1 LTGNI
6 NEISPLDTFTLFVD
20 WGDGITETFSYPA
33 AATAFTET
41 HTYPDDNPTGTPSDT
56 HTVILVLS
64 DDEGGSDVLTTSV
77 TVNNVAPVLN
87 NIVIPAVNENE
98 AATLT
103 ADLVDPGV
111 LDTFDVAIDWGDG
124 NIEMFSY
131 GAGTTA
137 ITESHV
143 YLDDDPTGTPSD
155 NYTVILSIVDDDTGA
170 GSATGSV
177 TVNNVAP
184 VVNAGPDQVVQL
196 FPPVEFNGAFT
207 DTGTLD
213 THEIVWDLGDGT
225 IVTGTLTP
233 SHLYSS
239 EGTYLVTLTVTDDD
253 TGVGTDTMQVVVD
266 DMPTAVTLTD
276 IGGSSSSRP
285 TLLYFLLLL
294 PGVAI
299 WLLHRRYIKA

>member
-1 LTGNI
+1 
-6 NEISPLDTFTLFVD
+6 
-20 WGDGITETFSYPA
+20 
-33 AATAFTET
+33 
-41 HTYPDDNPTGTPSDT
+41 
-56 HTVILVLS
+56 
-64 DDEGGSDVLTTSV
+64 
-77 TVNNVAPVLN
+77 
-87 NIVIPAVNENE
+87 
-98 AATLT
+98 
-103 ADLVDPGV
+103 
-111 LDTFDVAIDWGDG
+111 
-124 NIEMFSY
+124 MFSY

-184 VVNAGPDQVVQL
+184 VVNAGPDQVVQIST
-196 FPPVEFNGAFT
+196 PVNFNGAIT

-239 EGTYLVTLTVTDDD
+239 EGTYIVTLTVTDDD

-266 DMPTAVTLTD
+266 SPTAVTLTD
-276 IGGSSSSRP
+276 LGGSSSSRP
-285 TLLYFLLLL
+285 TLLYFFLLL
-294 PGVAI
+294 PGVAV
-299 WLLHRRYIKA
+299 WLFYRRYVKA